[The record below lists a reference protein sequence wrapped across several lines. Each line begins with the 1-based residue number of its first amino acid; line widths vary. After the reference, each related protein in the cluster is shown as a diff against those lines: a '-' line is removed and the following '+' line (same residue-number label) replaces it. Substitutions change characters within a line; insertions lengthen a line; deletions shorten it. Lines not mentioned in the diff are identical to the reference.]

1 MTQALLD
8 QLRAFAL
15 SLPETSEEDS
25 WGHPNFLAGKRTF
38 LVYEFYQE
46 RPCIAVKLDPVDGS
60 ALLSDPR
67 FFQTPYIGKHG
78 WISLWVDEP
87 AAWAFVR
94 ELHLRPYSEPWRDWC
109 VASNT
114 LLRCL
119 GADVLG
125 QLGFNESHVRQRF
138 RAYSDDSPRRSG
150 LANVASCALIGLV
163 LEPLIL
169 PINSPGHLGC

>member
-1 MTQALLD
+1 MRDLERLPTDELSH
-8 QLRAFAL
+8 RAA
-15 SLPETSEEDS
+15 E
-25 WGHPNFLAGKRTF
+25 AG
-38 LVYEFYQE
+38 VQ
-46 RPCIAVKLDPVDGS
+46 DPARD
-60 ALLSDPR
+60 AYDR
-67 FFQTPYIGKHG
+67 
-78 WISLWVDEP
+78 
-87 AAWAFVR
+87 WAFVR